1 MMTSTSPSLTL
12 SSAAFSMEAA
22 HTSPMELSALG
33 DHLAKCSHAPGRLF
47 SWQCAAEAAHQA
59 LASRFVTTLAVA
71 TVVLAISSMI
81 S

>member
-1 MMTSTSPSLTL
+1 
-12 SSAAFSMEAA
+12 
-22 HTSPMELSALG
+22 MELSALG